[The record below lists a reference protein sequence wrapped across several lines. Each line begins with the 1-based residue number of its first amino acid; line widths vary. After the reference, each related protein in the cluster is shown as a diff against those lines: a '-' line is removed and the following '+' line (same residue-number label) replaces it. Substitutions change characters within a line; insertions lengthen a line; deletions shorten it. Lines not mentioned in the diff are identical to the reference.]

1 MMANQYEKLV
11 AQKARLKQKIEREDF
26 KLRQNKYYENQRA
39 RKARTRRL
47 IQKGALLEKYFQ
59 AENLS
64 VEQTEELLKIFANYV
79 NAHKPNKLKND
90 QPNN

>member
-1 MMANQYEKLV
+1 MPNQYEKLV
-11 AQKARLKQKIEREDF
+11 AQKARLKEKMAREEF
-26 KLRQNKYYENQRA
+26 KLRQSKYYENRQA
-39 RKARTRRL
+39 RKARSRPL

-64 VEQTEELLKIFANYV
+64 VEQTEELLKMFAAYI
-79 NAHKPNKLKND
+79 NAHKPDKLKND